1 MLAAITVTDES
12 IQSGVAGQQLS
23 HCGTPLQH
31 SVHQRQAAL
40 LCTEPVVLKLLLAIN
55 AALAAVLYSSDYQ
68 IAVFESSVL
77 SVGHQSDY
85 RRKAYPVAGTVIS
98 ESSDT
103 TQLL

>member
-68 IAVFESSVL
+68 TPVLMSSVL
-77 SVGHQSDY
+77 SSGRQSDCCLT
-85 RRKAYPVAGTVIS
+85 AAPVAGTVS
-98 ESSDT
+98 TEG
-103 TQLL
+103 